1 MNISKQVLEWLKE
14 CPYIGDIS
22 SFDMN
27 LLQSKDGSAAL
38 FKQPSVTVQEFIDGS
53 KQITEYYYF
62 LFNKAAQIKTERL
75 ENEEYLRK
83 IEDWIDEQEYNGN
96 YPDIGHP
103 VDAVSMS
110 NGYYMI
116 SFEGNE
122 AKYQLTLGI
131 QYRKEVTND

>member
-1 MNISKQVLEWLKE
+1 MNISNQILEWLKK

-22 SFDMN
+22 SFDVN
-27 LLQSKDGSAAL
+27 LLQAKDDSVAL

-53 KQITEYYYF
+53 KQVTEYYYF

-75 ENEEYLRK
+75 ANEEYLRK
-83 IEDWIDEQEYNGN
+83 IEDWVEEQEFNGS
-96 YPDIGHP
+96 YPDIGYP
-103 VDAVSMS
+103 VDAIGMS

-116 SFEGNE
+116 SYEDNE

-131 QYRKEVTND
+131 QYRKEI

>member
-1 MNISKQVLEWLKE
+1 MNISKQILEWLKE

-22 SFDMN
+22 LFDIN
-27 LLQSKDGSAAL
+27 LLQSKDGSVAL
-38 FKQPSVTVQEFIDGS
+38 FKQPSVTVHEFIDGS

-62 LFNKAAQIKTERL
+62 LFSKSAQIDAERI

-83 IEDWIDEQEYNGN
+83 IEDWIGEQEFAGK
-96 YPDIGHP
+96 YPDIGYP
-103 VDAVSMS
+103 VDAVSMG

-131 QYRKEVTND
+131 QYRKDIING